1 MHNCYPA
8 RRDEHTNDSGENSDR
23 KCMFMIEKRLKRE
36 KQKNSTARHA
46 AVYFMQRRRCS
57 GSTQTDLNVSY
68 DFARDF
74 NYRHVPSDR
83 LCDVDDTTRPPARL
97 FVLVRENAMSAPVD
111 NEISR

>member
-74 NYRHVPSDR
+74 NYRHVPSITSFMR
-83 LCDVDDTTRPPARL
+83 CRRYNQTTSAAFRARQRKCDERAR
-97 FVLVRENAMSAPVD
+97 R
-111 NEISR
+111 